1 MLTRRQNLME
11 TIKGGKPDRFV
22 NQYEF
27 LDIIL
32 EAPLRTR
39 PQIGQTITNEWGIT
53 MAWPEGQLGPFPVHD
68 AAHIA
73 LKDITKWKET
83 IQCPTVEF
91 SDERWAPAIAHAN
104 AVDRKDKFVTV
115 FFASGTFEMTH
126 FLMGMED
133 AMMNLYEEP
142 DHMHDLIDFLTD
154 YEIRYAQQIIKR
166 IKPDALFHHDDWGS
180 QIASLMS
187 PQMFKE
193 FFLEP
198 YKRVY
203 KFWKDN
209 GVELIVHHSDSY
221 AANLVPFMIEMGI
234 DIWQGVM
241 TTNNT
246 PQLIKEYGGQIS
258 FMGEIDSGPLD
269 HQDWDAKL
277 IAEHVEKACTTC
289 GKHYFIPCLTQGLNF
304 SSFPGVYEAASKA
317 IDEMSKK
324 MF

>member
-1 MLTRRQNLME
+1 MLTKRQNLME
-11 TIKGGKPDRFV
+11 TIKGGNPDRFV

-27 LDIIL
+27 MEIIL

-39 PQIGQTITNEWGIT
+39 PQRGQTVTNEWGIT
-53 MAWPEGQLGPFPVHD
+53 LSWPEDQLGPFPVHD
-68 AAHIA
+68 DAHIA
-73 LKDITKWKET
+73 IKDITKWRDV

-91 SDERWAPAIAHAN
+91 SDERWAPAIEHAN
-104 AVDRKDKFVTV
+104 SVDREEQFVTV

-126 FLMGMED
+126 FLQGMEN

-142 DHMHDLIDFLTD
+142 EHMHELIEFLTD
-154 YEIRYAQQIIKR
+154 YEIRYAEQIIER

-187 PQMFKE
+187 PQMFEE

-198 YKRVY
+198 YKKAY
-203 KFWKDN
+203 GFWKDN

-221 AANLVPFMIEMGI
+221 AANLVPYMIDMGI

-246 PQLIKEYGGQIS
+246 PDLIKQYGGQIS
-258 FMGEIDSGPLD
+258 FMGELDSGPLD
-269 HQDWDAKL
+269 VVNWDPKM
-277 IAEHVEKACTTC
+277 IEEHVEKACRTC

-304 SSFPGVYEAASKA
+304 SSFPGVYEATSEA
-317 IDEMSKK
+317 IDRMSKK